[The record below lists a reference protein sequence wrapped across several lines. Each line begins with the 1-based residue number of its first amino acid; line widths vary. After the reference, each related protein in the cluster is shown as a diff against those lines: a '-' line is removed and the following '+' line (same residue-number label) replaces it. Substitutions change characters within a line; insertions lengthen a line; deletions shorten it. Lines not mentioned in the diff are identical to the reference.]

1 MNYKHLH
8 YFVHV
13 AQAGSVTRASK
24 LLHLTP
30 QTISGQIQLLEE
42 SLGTELFEKSGRG
55 LTLTDA
61 GRVVL
66 GYAEDIFSLGNE
78 LKTALSARHVL
89 ERVLEFKVGVVNA
102 ISKSIAYRLIEPAM
116 RVAAPVRVVCRE
128 STLESLLADLA
139 VHQLDL
145 VIADSPL
152 TSAVSVRAFNHR
164 LGASTVSIFASP
176 ALRAL
181 HPASFP
187 ACLNEA
193 PLLMPSGASASASP
207 LRDWFRSMAL
217 QPRVVGEF
225 DDSALAKEFGRRG
238 VGFFV
243 APTVLTAEI
252 EAQHGVQEVGVV
264 ATVSVEY
271 FAISVERRVTHPCV
285 IAITNSARGELFAT
299 GVRQA
304 KTKARSR

>member
-78 LKTALSARHVL
+78 LKAALSARHVL

-252 EAQHGVQEVGVV
+252 EAQHGVREVGVV

>member
-1 MNYKHLH
+1 M
-8 YFVHV
+8 
-13 AQAGSVTRASK
+13 
-24 LLHLTP
+24 
-30 QTISGQIQLLEE
+30 
-42 SLGTELFEKSGRG
+42 
-55 LTLTDA
+55 
-61 GRVVL
+61 

-78 LKTALSARHVL
+78 LKAGVSMPRLH

-102 ISKSIAYRLIEPAM
+102 IAKSIAYRLIEPAM
-116 RVAAPVRVVCRE
+116 RIAVPVRVVCRE

-164 LGASTVSIFASP
+164 LGASTLSFFATP

-193 PLLMPSGASASASP
+193 PLLMPSGASASAQP
-207 LRDWFRSMAL
+207 LRAWLRSMAL
-217 QPRVVGEF
+217 RPRVVSEF

-243 APTVLTAEI
+243 APTVLAAEI
-252 EAQHGVQEVGVV
+252 EAQHGVREVGVA
-264 ATVSVEY
+264 ATFSVDY

-285 IAITNSARGELFAT
+285 VAITDAARGELFAV
-299 GVRQA
+299 GARLAKKKVRV
-304 KTKARSR
+304 R